1 MGVPVTLDQSGA
13 VSMVRLEGEVGIG
26 DALELKGALLDGL
39 ALRRGLRIDVAVA
52 MALDVTIFQLLWA
65 GRHAAGEAG
74 MEFSVSG
81 PVAQEIV
88 LTMDRAGLEKFP
100 VVAG

>member
-1 MGVPVTLDQSGA
+1 
-13 VSMVRLEGEVGIG
+13 
-26 DALELKGALLDGL
+26 
-39 ALRRGLRIDVAVA
+39 
-52 MALDVTIFQLLWA
+52 
-65 GRHAAGEAG
+65 